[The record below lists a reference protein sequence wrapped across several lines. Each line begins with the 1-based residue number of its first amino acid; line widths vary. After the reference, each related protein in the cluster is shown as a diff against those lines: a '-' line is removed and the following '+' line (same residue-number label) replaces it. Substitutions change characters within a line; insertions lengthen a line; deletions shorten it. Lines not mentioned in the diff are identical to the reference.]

1 MTRYTLDSRLPD
13 VNLEPPEATPVR
25 PWADMSDKERIE
37 SVLDEFSPRE
47 VAEFYVEQER
57 HIHMLIFL
65 ARTKDLD
72 ALNRYVAK
80 NRLDE

>member
-1 MTRYTLDSRLPD
+1 MTRYTLESRLPD
-13 VNLEPPEATPVR
+13 INLDPPEPVEQD
-25 PWADMSDKERIE
+25 WANMTDAERIQ
-37 SVLDEFSPRE
+37 SILDEFSPRE
-47 VAEFYVEQER
+47 VAEFYVEQQQ
-57 HIHMLIFL
+57 HIHLLIFL

>member
-1 MTRYTLDSRLPD
+1 MTRYTLESRLPD
-13 VNLEPPEATPVR
+13 INLDPPEPVEQD
-25 PWADMSDKERIE
+25 WANMTDAERIQ
-37 SVLDEFSPRE
+37 SILDEFSPRE
-47 VAEFYVEQER
+47 VAEFYVEQQQ

>member
-1 MTRYTLDSRLPD
+1 MTRYTLESRLPD
-13 VNLEPPEATPVR
+13 YNLEPPEETPEV
-25 PWADMSDKERIE
+25 PWEAMTDAERIQ
-37 SVLDEFSPRE
+37 SILDEFSPRE
-47 VAEFYVEQER
+47 VAEFCVEQHQ
-57 HIHMLIFL
+57 HIHLLIFL

>member
-1 MTRYTLDSRLPD
+1 MTRYTLESRLPD
-13 VNLEPPEATPVR
+13 YNLEPPEETPER
-25 PWADMSDKERIE
+25 PWADMTDAERVLSI
-37 SVLDEFSPRE
+37 LDEFSPRE
-47 VAEFYVEQER
+47 VAEFYVEQVA

-80 NRLDE
+80 SRLDE

>member
-1 MTRYTLDSRLPD
+1 MTRHTLESRLPD
-13 VNLEPPEATPVR
+13 INLDPPEPVEQD
-25 PWADMSDKERIE
+25 WANMTDAERIQ
-37 SVLDEFSPRE
+37 SILDEFSPRE
-47 VAEFYVEQER
+47 VAEFYVEQQQ

>member
-1 MTRYTLDSRLPD
+1 MTD
-13 VNLEPPEATPVR
+13 A
-25 PWADMSDKERIE
+25 ERIQ
-37 SVLDEFSPRE
+37 SILDEFSPRE
-47 VAEFYVEQER
+47 VAEFYVEQQQ

>member
-1 MTRYTLDSRLPD
+1 MRYSLNDRLPD
-13 VNLEPPEATPVR
+13 INLDPPEPVEQD
-25 PWADMSDKERIE
+25 WANMTDAQRIQ

-47 VAEFYVEQER
+47 VAEFYVEQQQ
-57 HIHMLIFL
+57 HIHLLIFL